1 MFTYLL
7 DGCVGNPLVEG
18 SAGWMIHQD
27 PKNPICPKQLK
38 QLQKKA
44 LQRGIMIT
52 FVAVGLL
59 SLWLCIAHQF
69 GWLTGGVTRTT
80 AAWIGQ
86 MTPAVSAWL
95 MHRIGQGEGTFYGFR
110 RPTLKWLFWGWILGI
125 GLPSA
130 AFGVTGMFGW
140 GSFASSWSDVMEN
153 IREQGFVSLSSDVSV
168 LLVYA
173 LFSLSVVPLLLT
185 FCALGEEIGWRGYLL
200 SQLLVFGRRRAL
212 LLSGLLWSVWYIP
225 LVLVGQAYPGHPVA
239 GLLLVFPFITGVGV
253 ILGHLQLSSQSVWI
267 PSLAHGTFN
276 AQMAGPAAVL
286 VSASSPVTGGFMGV
300 AGILVIWPIALWLLW
315 KQ

>member
-1 MFTYLL
+1 
-7 DGCVGNPLVEG
+7 
-18 SAGWMIHQD
+18 MIHQD

-153 IREQGFVSLSSDVSV
+153 IREQGFVSLSSDCVRFTCLCAILFICCSIV
-168 LLVYA
+168 VDLL
-173 LFSLSVVPLLLT
+173 
-185 FCALGEEIGWRGYLL
+185 C
-200 SQLLVFGRRRAL
+200 FGRGDRLEGVSFIVAARFWPSKSITPLRLAL
-212 LLSGLLWSVWYIP
+212 VRVAHSTGF
-225 LVLVGQAYPGHPVA
+225 GRA
-239 GLLLVFPFITGVGV
+239 GLPRPSGGRIASRVSIYNRSGCYTGTSSIV
-253 ILGHLQLSSQSVWI
+253 IPKCLDSISC
-267 PSLAHGTFN
+267 HGTFN

>member
-212 LLSGLLWSVWYIP
+212 LLSGLLWSVWHIP